1 LLITKNGLM
10 RAELETV
17 TPLFLAGANPRGS
30 ELRAP
35 SFRGVM
41 RFWLRA
47 LLGGVLGD
55 NSQEIFKHESA
66 VFGSTEHAS
75 PVIVRVKDKLKVGD
89 YRPLPHN
96 PKKSFT
102 FKGLTPDQIFT
113 LTLLSRDENAL
124 KKAAKAL
131 QLLCLLGG
139 LGRRSRRGF
148 GSLQIVNGDL
158 PKLEA
163 STTKELSSRLKEQ
176 LEKITGN
183 KFASVSSTPSF
194 PILHPC
200 WAQVRVYKKEFGS
213 WEEAIRFV
221 MGKAHEHRN
230 PSLGW
235 AGGKEERQA
244 SPIHVHVTKLTNGKY
259 ALVLTT
265 LLSKVNPSLE
275 SRADRGKLVAFLN
288 AFEGE
293 VIFGFKEVPEKWPTG
308 SRK

>member
-1 LLITKNGLM
+1 M

-17 TPLFLAGANPRGS
+17 TPLFLAGANQREP

-47 LLGGVLGD
+47 LLGGVLG
-55 NSQEIFKHESA
+55 NNPQEIFKHESA

-75 PVIVRVKDKLKVGD
+75 PVIVRVRHLCRPDSGEFD
-89 YRPLPHN
+89 PLPHRKES
-96 PKKSFT
+96 KKFT
-102 FKGLTPDQIFT
+102 FKGFIPDQNFT
-113 LTLLSRDENAL
+113 LTLLSRDEGAL
-124 KKAAKAL
+124 EQAAKAL

-194 PILHPC
+194 PILHP
-200 WAQVRVYKKEFGS
+200 WWTQIRVYKKEFGS

-221 MGKAHEHRN
+221 MEKAHEHRN

-235 AGGKEERQA
+235 AGGKEKRQA

-265 LLSKVNPSLE
+265 LLSKMNPSLG
-275 SRADRGKLVAFLN
+275 RVDRGKLVAFLN

-293 VIFGFKEVPEKWPTG
+293 VVFGFKEVPEKWPTG
-308 SRK
+308 NVK

>member
-1 LLITKNGLM
+1 MT
-10 RAELETV
+10 LETV
-17 TPLFLAGANPRGS
+17 TPLFLGGANPRGVP

-55 NSQEIFKHESA
+55 NPQEIFKHESA

-75 PVIVRVKDKLKVGD
+75 PVIVRVQHLCRPDSGEFD
-89 YRPLPHN
+89 PLPHRKES
-96 PKKSFT
+96 KKFT
-102 FKGLTPDQIFT
+102 FKGFIPDQNFT
-113 LTLLSRDENAL
+113 LTLLSRDEGAL
-124 KKAAKAL
+124 EQAAKAL

-148 GSLQIVNGDL
+148 GSLQIASGDL

-163 STTKELSSRLKEQ
+163 NTTKELSSRLKEQ

-200 WAQVRVYKKEFGS
+200 WAQVRVCEKEFGS

-221 MGKAHEHRN
+221 MEKAHEHKN
-230 PSLGW
+230 PALGW
-235 AGGKEERQA
+235 AGREGRQA
-244 SPIHVHVTKLTNGKY
+244 SPAHIHVTKLANGKY
-259 ALVLTT
+259 SLVLTT
-265 LLSKVNPSLE
+265 LLSKLNPSLK
-275 SRADRGKLVAFLN
+275 SRANRDKLVAFLN
-288 AFEGE
+288 AFWGE
-293 VIFGFKEVPEKWPTG
+293 VVFGFKEVPKNWLTG
-308 SRK
+308 SGK

>member
-1 LLITKNGLM
+1 M
-10 RAELETV
+10 RVELETV
-17 TPLFLAGANPRGS
+17 TPLFLAGANQREP

-47 LLGGVLGD
+47 LLGGVLG
-55 NSQEIFKHESA
+55 NNPQEIFKHESA

-75 PVIVRVKDKLKVGD
+75 PVIVRVDLRDELQSED

-102 FKGLTPDQIFT
+102 FKGLAPDQIFT

-194 PILHPC
+194 PILHP
-200 WAQVRVYKKEFGS
+200 WWTQIRVYKKEFGS

-221 MGKAHEHRN
+221 MEKAHEHRN

-235 AGGKEERQA
+235 AGGKEKRQA

-265 LLSKVNPSLE
+265 LLSKMNPSLG
-275 SRADRGKLVAFLN
+275 RVDRGKLVAFLN

-293 VIFGFKEVPEKWPTG
+293 VVFGFKEVPEKWPTG
-308 SRK
+308 NVK